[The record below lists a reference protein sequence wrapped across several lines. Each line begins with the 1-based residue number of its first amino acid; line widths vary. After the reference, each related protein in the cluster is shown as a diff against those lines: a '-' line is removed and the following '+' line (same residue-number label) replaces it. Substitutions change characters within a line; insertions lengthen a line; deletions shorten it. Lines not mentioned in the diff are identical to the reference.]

1 MSNSEHSTVLLEA
14 EEGYFQALCLC
25 GWFSQTSFKEEVD
38 LLRALHAHE
47 VAVFGSGK

>member
-1 MSNSEHSTVLLEA
+1 MAKEHSTVLLEA

-38 LLRALHAHE
+38 LLRAIHAHE
-47 VAVFGSGK
+47 VAVFGVGT